1 MDPLMRMWH
10 YESWFH
16 EQEIQMEKLKALGIL
31 IGSFYN
37 PEAANKMIKQEQPDF
52 ASSDEDWDE
61 TSRMIRKDALEDLQ
75 EGGRRRK
82 RRRNKR
88 KVIR

>member
-1 MDPLMRMWH
+1 MKMWH

-16 EQEIQMEKLKALGIL
+16 EQELQMEQLKALGIL
-31 IGSFYN
+31 VGSFYN
-37 PEAANKMIKQEQPDF
+37 PEAANKMIKQEKPDF
-52 ASSDEDWDE
+52 ESTDEDWDD
-61 TSRMIRKDALEDLQ
+61 TSKMIREEALKDLQ

-82 RRRNKR
+82 RRRNRKKR